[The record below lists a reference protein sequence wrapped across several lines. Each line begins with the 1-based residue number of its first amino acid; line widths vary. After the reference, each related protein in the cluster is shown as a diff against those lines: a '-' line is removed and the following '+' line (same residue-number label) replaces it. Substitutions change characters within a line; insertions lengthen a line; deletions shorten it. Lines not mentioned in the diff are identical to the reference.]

1 MISHRLLKASYLER
15 RKVGSVG
22 DVGHAPLPMM
32 TVRSQSWDFMGKT
45 ARESRAKPLRAL
57 REPEIELSSPAPG
70 PWAQDSEPFV
80 EAGAG
85 LGGAAGMRTTT
96 YGAALP
102 TWAELWAS
110 TVFLFIL
117 VLKVR

>member
-1 MISHRLLKASYLER
+1 
-15 RKVGSVG
+15 
-22 DVGHAPLPMM
+22 
-32 TVRSQSWDFMGKT
+32 MGKT

-70 PWAQDSEPFV
+70 PWAQDSELFV

-85 LGGAAGMRTTT
+85 LGGAAGMRTTV

-117 VLKVR
+117 VLKVRLQYQLLTYFLSPLVFVTPLDSRMAPIPSGTKQNRTK